1 MERKNPASQPHACFF
16 LYPTYG
22 FCVSMG
28 PPEKALLLLL
38 LTTKSNEPNTRY
50 LEHFIQ
56 GHMQPVPF
64 LDPTAECV
72 FLRALCLS
80 LPSWETHPVRP
91 AWRQL
96 REEDCLR
103 VTASSPAGPDGSP
116 KQVTTH
122 RTCDVVLRESKTVPF
137 KISVSL
143 QRNKTPPSI
152 LLWAALT
159 SSWHLYP
166 CCRRLQNK
174 HVIAALASTAL
185 GLVFISREAFACS
198 MHRCTCPAISLS
210 FSALVTAATA

>member
-22 FCVSMG
+22 FYVSMG

-103 VTASSPAGPDGSP
+103 VTASSPAGPDGAPNRSQHTEHVMLCSGKAKP
-116 KQVTTH
+116 CPLKFLFPYRGIKPLPPFCCEQPWH
-122 RTCDVVLRESKTVPF
+122 RADIF
-137 KISVSL
+137 
-143 QRNKTPPSI
+143 TPAAEGYRTSTLSQ
-152 LLWAALT
+152 LLLPRPWALCLSAGK
-159 SSWHLYP
+159 
-166 CCRRLQNK
+166 R
-174 HVIAALASTAL
+174 
-185 GLVFISREAFACS
+185 FACS

>member
-103 VTASSPAGPDGSP
+103 VTASSPAGPDGAPNRSQHTEHVMLCSGKAKP
-116 KQVTTH
+116 CPLKFLFPY
-122 RTCDVVLRESKTVPF
+122 RGIKPLPPF
-137 KISVSL
+137 
-143 QRNKTPPSI
+143 
-152 LLWAALT
+152 
-159 SSWHLYP
+159 
-166 CCRRLQNK
+166 CCEQ
-174 HVIAALASTAL
+174 
-185 GLVFISREAFACS
+185 
-198 MHRCTCPAISLS
+198 P
-210 FSALVTAATA
+210 

>member
-16 LYPTYG
+16 LYPKYG

-72 FLRALCLS
+72 FLRALCLCPPGKRIPCA
-80 LPSWETHPVRP
+80 LPGGSCVR
-91 AWRQL
+91 R
-96 REEDCLR
+96 
-103 VTASSPAGPDGSP
+103 TASGLQPPHLQVLTGAPNRSQHTEHVMLCPGKAKPCPSKFLFPYRGIKPLPPFCCEQPWHRADIFTPAAEGY
-116 KQVTTH
+116 
-122 RTCDVVLRESKTVPF
+122 RTSTLS
-137 KISVSL
+137 
-143 QRNKTPPSI
+143 Q
-152 LLWAALT
+152 LLLPRPWALCLSAGK
-159 SSWHLYP
+159 
-166 CCRRLQNK
+166 R
-174 HVIAALASTAL
+174 
-185 GLVFISREAFACS
+185 FACS

>member
-1 MERKNPASQPHACFF
+1 MNQTPDIWSISSKVICSQ
-16 LYPTYG
+16 YPSWTPQQSVFSSG
-22 FCVSMG
+22 PFVS
-28 PPEKALLLLL
+28 ALLGNASRAPCLEAAAWGGLPQGYSL
-38 LTTKSNEPNTRY
+38 LTCR
-50 LEHFIQ
+50 
-56 GHMQPVPF
+56 
-64 LDPTAECV
+64 
-72 FLRALCLS
+72 
-80 LPSWETHPVRP
+80 SWR
-91 AWRQL
+91 
-96 REEDCLR
+96 
-103 VTASSPAGPDGSP
+103 SP

-122 RTCDVVLRESKTVPF
+122 RTCDVVPRKSKTVPF